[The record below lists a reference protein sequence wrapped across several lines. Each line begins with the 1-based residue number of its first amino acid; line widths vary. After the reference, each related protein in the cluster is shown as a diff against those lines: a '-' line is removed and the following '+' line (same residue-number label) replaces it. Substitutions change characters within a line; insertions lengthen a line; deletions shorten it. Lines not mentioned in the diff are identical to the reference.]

1 LLPTL
6 ARAEFEKERRMGFV
20 AIACL
25 VVYHYGYI
33 HNLVRDHNKL
43 VLDIRDAKSFIAELQ
58 EQIESLQ
65 PEEEAVIEPPVV
77 ITP

>member
-1 LLPTL
+1 
-6 ARAEFEKERRMGFV
+6 MGFV

-43 VLDIRDAKSFIAELQ
+43 VLDIKDAKSLMFASIIYNPLVL
-58 EQIESLQ
+58 IVLLLDK
-65 PEEEAVIEPPVV
+65 I
-77 ITP
+77 